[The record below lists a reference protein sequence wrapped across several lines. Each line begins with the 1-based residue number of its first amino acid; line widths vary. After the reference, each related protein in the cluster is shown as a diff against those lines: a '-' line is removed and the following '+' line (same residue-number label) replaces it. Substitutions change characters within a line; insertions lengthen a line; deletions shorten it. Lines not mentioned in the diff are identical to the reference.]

1 MAASIL
7 RRGEAVV
14 AKKVTNPNPPSMGAL
29 LSGVVWLLT
38 ALALVFLALRLY
50 SKYLRGKG
58 FWWDDY
64 ILGAAWHMLLLSS
77 VCVSLMVRFDFGRH
91 SADIPADNLSP
102 ILFLMTL
109 QGFLTTLAAAWSKTS
124 FGVTLLRLAGSSP
137 SRWSAAALWGII
149 GSVNVVLGAA
159 AVVTWAQCNPV
170 ELNWAPWS
178 AKKGSCWD
186 GRVVVGLMQ
195 GAIAYSGVA
204 DLALAFMPWAMLWKA
219 NMSVRNKYSVLC
231 AMSMSVFA
239 GAASFAK
246 AAAFPT
252 IITGDLLDSTQLI
265 ILTAAEI
272 SITIMAACIPIMR
285 TLWIKMGETTQGS
298 TRDSSPPARP
308 APRPAPAAAEVAPA
322 PAMYPRISRD
332 MGSVVGKLESFSASS
347 STVNTLQEQKAPNRG
362 LC

>member
-7 RRGEAVV
+7 RREEVAVV
-14 AKKVTNPNPPSMGAL
+14 KKVTNPNPPSMGAL
-29 LSGVVWLLT
+29 LSSVVWFLT
-38 ALALVFLALRLY
+38 ALALVFLVLRLY
-50 SKYLRGKG
+50 SKHLRGKG

-124 FGVTLLRLAGSSP
+124 FGVTLLRLAGSFP
-137 SRWSAAALWGII
+137 GRWSAAALWGII
-149 GSVNVVLGAA
+149 VSVNVVLGAA
-159 AVVTWAQCNPV
+159 AVVTWAQCDPV

-219 NMSVRNKYSVLC
+219 NMSARNKYSVLC

-252 IITGDLLDSTQLI
+252 LITGDLLDSTQLI

-285 TLWIKMGETTQGS
+285 TLWIKMGETIQGS
-298 TRDSSPPARP
+298 TRDPSPPARP
-308 APRPAPAAAEVAPA
+308 APPPAPSAAEVAPA

-332 MGSVVGKLESFSASS
+332 MSSVVGKLESFSTSN
-347 STVNTLQEQKAPNRG
+347 STVNTLQEQKAPNRA

>member
-1 MAASIL
+1 MTASIL
-7 RRGEAVV
+7 RREEVAAV
-14 AKKVTNPNPPSMGAL
+14 KKVTNPNPPSMGAL
-29 LSGVVWLLT
+29 LSSVVWFLT
-38 ALALVFLALRLY
+38 ALALVFLVLRLY

-124 FGVTLLRLAGSSP
+124 FGVTLLRLAGSFP
-137 SRWSAAALWGII
+137 GRWSAAALWGII
-149 GSVNVVLGAA
+149 VSVNVVLGAA
-159 AVVTWAQCNPV
+159 AVVTWAQCDPV

-219 NMSVRNKYSVLC
+219 NMSARNKYSVLC

-252 IITGDLLDSTQLI
+252 LITGDLLDSTQLI

-285 TLWIKMGETTQGS
+285 TLWIKLGETIQGS
-298 TRDSSPPARP
+298 TRDPSPPARP
-308 APRPAPAAAEVAPA
+308 APPPAPSAAEVAPA

-332 MGSVVGKLESFSASS
+332 MSSVVGKLESFSTSS
-347 STVNTLQEQKAPNRG
+347 STVNTLQEQKALNRA